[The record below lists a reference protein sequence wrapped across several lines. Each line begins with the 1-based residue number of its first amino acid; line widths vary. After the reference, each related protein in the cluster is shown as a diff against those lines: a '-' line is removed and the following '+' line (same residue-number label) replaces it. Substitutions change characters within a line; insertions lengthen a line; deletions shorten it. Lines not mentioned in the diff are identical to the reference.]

1 MSWFYYTGRLIIRLL
16 LFLFTRWQV
25 RGKQNIPRQG
35 PLLAVVNHL
44 NLADPP
50 VIAVSLNRKSMFMA
64 KEELFRSGF
73 SRYFISRFGAFPVHR
88 GRLDRETLHQAEKVL
103 AQGMVLIVFPEGTR
117 SKNAQLQSALPG
129 STLLALRSGAPVL
142 PIGISGTERIKGAT
156 WWLRRPRITIN
167 IGSPFH
173 LPPASGKLPRTAM
186 AELTDSI
193 MTRISELLPA
203 EYRGKYAGQ
212 GNRDATKNKD

>member
-1 MSWFYYTGRLIIRLL
+1 MSWFYYTARLIIRLL
-16 LFLFTRWQV
+16 LYLFTRWQV
-25 RGKQNIPRQG
+25 RGRQNIPRQG

-50 VIAVSLNRKSMFMA
+50 VIAVSLHRKSMFMA
-64 KEELFRSGF
+64 KEELFRSGL
-73 SRYFISRFGAFPVHR
+73 SRYFISSFGAFPVHR

-103 AQGMVLIVFPEGTR
+103 AQGMILIVFPEGTR

-129 STLLALRSGAPVL
+129 SALIALRSGVPVL
-142 PIGISGTERIKGAT
+142 PIGISGTEKIKGAT
-156 WWLRRPRITIN
+156 WWLRRPRITVN
-167 IGSPFH
+167 IGSPFP
-173 LPPASGKLPRTAM
+173 LPPANGKPSKTAM

-212 GNRDATKNKD
+212 GNADATKNKN